1 MTTTMNGGVPDAD
14 LYVETANDRF
24 KRSFSDWFWG
34 SLIAA
39 TLIHFGVF
47 ALFPDLKAAD
57 MGIKTEVTE
66 AINLPP
72 EIEIPPPPQRIA
84 RPATPVVSAAAI
96 DEDITIASTTFEDN
110 PVEMLPPPP
119 SATSSDDLSTFRAFT
134 PDMVFPSLRNTSEVE
149 QALKRYY
156 PPLLRDAGIGGTVMV
171 LFWIDENGRVV
182 KHQVGKSSGYPNLD
196 EAATKVADIMRFN
209 PARNR
214 DQPVRVV
221 VQIPITFRVQ

>member
-1 MTTTMNGGVPDAD
+1 MTTMTKGLPDAD

-24 KRSFSDWFWG
+24 KRGFENWFWG

-39 TLIHFGVF
+39 TFIHFGVF
-47 ALFPDLKAAD
+47 AFFPDLKASD
-57 MGIKTEVTE
+57 IGIRTDETV

-72 EIEIPPPPQRIA
+72 EIEIPPPPERIA

-96 DEDITIASTTFEDN
+96 DDDITIASTTFEDN
-110 PVEMLPPPP
+110 PIESLPPPP
-119 SATSSDDLSTFRAFT
+119 TPTSSSEDLSTYRAFT
-134 PDMVFPSLRNTSEVE
+134 PDMVFPSLRNEAEVQ
-149 QALKRYY
+149 QALKRHY
-156 PPLLRDAGIGGTVMV
+156 PALLRDAGIGGTVMV

-182 KHQVGKSSGYPNLD
+182 KYQVAQSSGYPSLD

-221 VQIPITFRVQ
+221 VQMPITFRLQ